1 MAVADLIS
9 RSYHEACPRRR
20 ATLFPCKPSAKDSRA
35 NVRPCGAFLA
45 WLAVFAHP
53 AAGSLGPERVLL
65 VVNRNSPESGAIA
78 TYYAAR
84 RKIPDRQVC
93 LIAAPAAEVIG
104 RDEYERA
111 VEAPVRRCLQERH
124 LEEQIFYL
132 VTTLGVPLHI
142 RGPRSRDSTGA
153 SVDSELALLYAR
165 MKKMRVDIAGP
176 QANPM
181 FRQTDTPFTH
191 RAFPIFLVT
200 RLAAYDVATV
210 KGMIDRGLAAR
221 NRGFVYL
228 DMKEG
233 SDVPGEAWLRD
244 AHIFLPPGR
253 SLLEQTSEVW
263 YGRRNVI
270 GYASWGSNDHNRKRR
285 ALGFQW
291 MPGAIATE
299 FVSSNGRTFRRPPAG
314 WDFTQNFAGSPQ
326 SLTADLIAEGA
337 TGASGH
343 TAEPY
348 LAYTPRPELL
358 FPAYLGGRNLAESYY
373 IAIPAIGWMNI
384 VVGDPLVRLGPP

>member
-1 MAVADLIS
+1 MQ
-9 RSYHEACPRRR
+9 P
-20 ATLFPCKPSAKDSRA
+20 PAKDAPAKVRSR
-35 NVRPCGAFLA
+35 GAFL
-45 WLAVFAHP
+45 LGL
-53 AAGSLGPERVLL
+53 AGSALCAAWCQGPERVLV

-78 TYYAAR
+78 TYYSAR
-84 RKIPDRQVC
+84 RKIPERQVC

-104 RDEYERA
+104 RDEYERT
-111 VEAPVRRCLQERH
+111 VEAPVRRCLQERR
-124 LEEQIFYL
+124 LVEQIFYMA
-132 VTTLGVPLHI
+132 TTLGVPLHI

-181 FRQTDTPFTH
+181 FQQTDTPFSH
-191 RAFPIFLVT
+191 RAFPIYLVT
-200 RLAAYDVATV
+200 RLAAYDVETV
-210 KGMIDRGLAAR
+210 KRMIDRGLAAR
-221 NRGFVYL
+221 NRGIVYL

-233 SDVPGEAWLRD
+233 SDVPGESWLRD
-244 AHIFLPPGR
+244 AHIFLPQAR

-263 YGRRNVI
+263 YDRRDAI
-270 GYASWGSNDHNRKRR
+270 GYASWGSNDRNRKRR

-291 MPGAIATE
+291 LPGAIATE
-299 FVSSNGRTFRRPPAG
+299 FVSSNGRTFRRPPSG
-314 WDFTQNFAGSPQ
+314 WDFTQDFAGSPQ

-373 IAIPAIGWMNI
+373 IAIPALGWMNI
-384 VVGDPLVRLGPP
+384 VAGDPLVKLGPP